1 MTASTLTPTLRD
13 LAASLGNGRGEA
25 APAWVGSL
33 RRRGLARFDEL
44 GLPTLRDEDWRFTD
58 LQPITS
64 GSFALGRGDASAVD
78 AQRIERFAFPDLAGP
93 RLVFVDGR
101 FAPALSRIGRL
112 PKGVEVGSLAAAV
125 RERQAIVE
133 PHLDRLT
140 GTRSE
145 ALTALS
151 SAFLEDGLFVHV
163 PEDAV
168 LDGAVHALYV
178 TTPGC
183 PSLVHP
189 RNLVIVGRRARAA
202 VVEDYVSLDDTATFT
217 NAVTEVVVDDG
228 AACEHYVIEREND
241 DAVSVTT
248 LHSEQGRETRFH
260 SHSALLGGAF
270 VRNNVYPV
278 LRGEGGWCLLNGFY
292 VPRGRQHHDTFM
304 VVRHAAPRCDS
315 RQFYR
320 GLLDDHSR
328 GVFSGRIVVHEGAQK
343 TDAKQTN
350 RNILLSDDALID
362 TKPQLEI
369 YADDVKCTHGA
380 TVGQLDA
387 DAVFY
392 LRARGIPEQ
401 TARGLL
407 IFAFVNEVADR
418 MEVEPVRRELRR
430 ILKARL
436 PGARPTEGAE

>member
-1 MTASTLTPTLRD
+1 MTSTLRS
-13 LAASLGNGRGEA
+13 LAAVMADGRGEG
-25 APAWVGSL
+25 APAWVSQL

-44 GLPTLRDEDWRFTD
+44 GLPTLRDEDWRFTS
-58 LQPITS
+58 LEPVAS
-64 GSFALGRGDASAVD
+64 GSFALGHGEASAVD
-78 AQRIERFAFPDLAGP
+78 RARLDAFAIPDLTGP

-101 FAPALSRIGRL
+101 FAPSLSRIGAL
-112 PKGVEVGSLAAAV
+112 PAGLTVGSLAAAA
-125 RERQAIVE
+125 REQRELLE
-133 PHLDRLT
+133 PHLDRLA

-145 ALTALS
+145 AFAALS
-151 SAFLEDGLFVHV
+151 SAFLEDGLFLHAADDV
-163 PEDAV
+163 V
-168 LDGAVHALYV
+168 LEGAVHAVYV
-178 TTPGC
+178 TSPGV

-189 RNLVIVGRRARAA
+189 RNLVLVGRRARVA
-202 VVEDYVSLDDTATFT
+202 VIEDYVSLDETATLT
-217 NAVTEVVVDDG
+217 NAVTEVVVSDG
-228 AACEHYVIEREND
+228 AACEHYVLEREND
-241 DAVSVTT
+241 AAVSVTT
-248 LHSEQGRETRFH
+248 LHAEQGRDARFH
-260 SHSALLGGAF
+260 SHSALLGGAL

-292 VPRGRQHHDTFM
+292 VPRGTQHHDTFM
-304 VVRHAAPRCDS
+304 VVRHAAPHCDS

-320 GLLDDHSR
+320 GLLDDRSR

-350 RNILLSDDALID
+350 RNILLSDEALID

-380 TVGQLDA
+380 TVGQLDP

-392 LRARGIPEQ
+392 LRARGIPEP

-407 IFAFVNEVADR
+407 IFAFVNEVVDR
-418 MEVEPVRRELRR
+418 MEVQPVRRELRR

-436 PGARPTEGAE
+436 PGMSAEDAE